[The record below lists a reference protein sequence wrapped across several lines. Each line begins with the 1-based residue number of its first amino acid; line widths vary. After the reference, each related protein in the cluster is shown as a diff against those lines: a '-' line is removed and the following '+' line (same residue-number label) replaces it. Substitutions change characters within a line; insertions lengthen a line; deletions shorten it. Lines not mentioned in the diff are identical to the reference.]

1 MARLFGTD
9 GVRGLA
15 NKEITAELALALGSA
30 AASVLQTNAEKEGR
44 RPRAII
50 GRDPRLSGDFLKAA
64 LLAGIT
70 SAGVDVVDLG
80 MLPTPALAFLAD
92 HVDADLAVMVSASHN
107 AMPDNGIKFFGPG
120 GYKLP
125 DEVEDAVELALSGER
140 RRPLGADV
148 GRISIDSGGA
158 IDDYVAHVLS
168 TSDIDLSGLR
178 IAVDAANGSAS
189 DVGPRV
195 LRAAG
200 ADVVVINA
208 SPDGRN
214 INDKCGSTHPEPLQ
228 ALTVASDA
236 HFGVAFD
243 GDADRC
249 IAVDHTGAMV
259 NGDAIMGVLATA
271 MKSRGQLAADTLVL
285 TVMSNLGL
293 LNAMQEAGI
302 RTIQTDV
309 GDRYVLEAMRQ
320 GGFNLGGEQSGHIIL
335 GDHAT
340 TGDGTLT
347 ALHLAAEVQRAGK
360 SLKDLA
366 EPFAPLPQILIN
378 VPGVD
383 KAKTNSNE
391 ALAEAV
397 AAAEA
402 RLGTTGR
409 VLLRPSGTEPLVR
422 VMVEAESMETA
433 ESEAQA
439 IADVVVKELA
449 LA

>member
-15 NKEITAELALALGSA
+15 NQEITAELALALGSA
-30 AASVLQTNAEKEGR
+30 AASVLQSDAEAQQR

-50 GRDPRLSGDFLKAA
+50 GRDPRLSGHFLNAA

-70 SAGVDVVDLG
+70 SAGVDVTDLG
-80 MLPTPALAFLAD
+80 ILPTPALAFLAGNEN
-92 HVDADLAVMVSASHN
+92 ADLAVMVSASHN

-120 GYKLP
+120 GFKLD
-125 DEVEDAVELALSGER
+125 DEVEDAVEVALSGQR
-140 RRPLGADV
+140 RRPLGGDV
-148 GRISIDSGGA
+148 GRIDIDNGGA
-158 IDDYVAHVLS
+158 IDDYVEHVLAS
-168 TSDIDLSGLR
+168 NDVDLSGLR

-195 LRAAG
+195 LREAG

-214 INDKCGSTHPEPLQ
+214 INDQCGSTHPEQLQ
-228 ALTVASDA
+228 AVTLASEA

-249 IAVDHTGAMV
+249 LAVDHTGALV
-259 NGDAIMGVLATA
+259 NGDKIMGVLATA
-271 MKSRGQLAADTLVL
+271 RKSAGTLTGDTLVL

-293 LNAMQEAGI
+293 LNAMRDLGI

-309 GDRYVLEAMRQ
+309 GDRYVLEAMRT
-320 GGFNLGGEQSGHIIL
+320 GGFNVGGEQSGHIIL

-347 ALHLAAEVQRAGK
+347 ALHLAAEVQRAGRP
-360 SLKDLA
+360 LA
-366 EPFAPLPQILIN
+366 EMVEGFPELPQILIN

-383 KAKTNSNE
+383 KTKTRTNP

-402 RLGTTGR
+402 RLGDSGR

-422 VMVEAESMETA
+422 VMVEAASQEEA
-433 ESEAQA
+433 HREAQQ
-439 IADVVVKELA
+439 IADVVIAELA
-449 LA
+449 L